1 MIIQELGDD
10 YWARMRTYHQQVIR
24 HGLDAPQPIP
34 DLLRC
39 VLLHVEAA
47 LAQRSFGEER
57 LLAPLWRHSGAGSND
72 GRTRCSA
79 HIVFRHDGVAGLLNH
94 ATIRPGEVKR

>member
-10 YWARMRTYHQQVIR
+10 YWARMRTCHQQVIR

-57 LLAPLWRHSGAGSND
+57 LLAPLWRRLERRQNPAQ
-72 GRTRCSA
+72 RA